1 MVLEYL
7 YLEENVMLDAVYSK
21 VKTFNRS
28 NEYCNYNQIFTDF
41 ELIQESDYQT
51 ASSHVELEQ

>member
-1 MVLEYL
+1 MLEYL
-7 YLEENVMLDAVYSK
+7 FLEEGILFDAVYTR

-41 ELIQESDYQT
+41 ELIPESDQKQPIQCPQ
-51 ASSHVELEQ
+51 LE